1 MRNMKYFA
9 LLAGY
14 LLGSIPFGYLV
25 SKYLKGINIL
35 EHGSGNIG
43 FTNVLRTV
51 GWPPALVV
59 LVGDI
64 GKGALAAWLG
74 LTTGGQ
80 LFGIFCGIAALL
92 GHSFSVFLRFKGG
105 KMVATGLG
113 VLIVLT
119 PKVAVVTAVIWL
131 STLFI
136 TKYVSLASILAA
148 ISLFPS
154 IVMFDESL
162 GMKIFL
168 ATAGTFIIYK
178 HRKNIDRLIKGQESK
193 IGQKAGRK

>member
-1 MRNMKYFA
+1 MQYFA

-14 LLGSIPFGYLV
+14 ILGSIPFGYLV
-25 SKYLKGINIL
+25 SKYWKGINIL

-64 GKGALAAWLG
+64 GKGALAAWFG
-74 LTTGGQ
+74 LHIGGQ
-80 LFGIFCGIAALL
+80 TFGILCGLAALL
-92 GHSFSVFLRFKGG
+92 GHSFSVFLKFKGG

-113 VLIVLT
+113 ILIVLT
-119 PKVAVVTAVIWL
+119 PKVAIVVALIWL

-136 TKYVSLASILAA
+136 SRYVSLASILAA
-148 ISLFPS
+148 AGLFPTMF
-154 IVMFDESL
+154 VFDETA
-162 GMKIFL
+162 GMKVFL
-168 ATAGTFIIYK
+168 AAAGLFVIYR
-178 HRKNIDRLIKGQESK
+178 HRVNIEKLIKGQEYK